1 MKDKFIAFVDLIGF
15 SALVKA
21 EEDAGR
27 DFSRPLK
34 LTKLLGSSE
43 EKFFPSLC
51 PNSRRVSS
59 DIDLKLTQISDC
71 VVVSVEASQAG
82 VINLIHY
89 CHFTA
94 LKLLAEG
101 ALCRGYVTRG
111 NIHHED
117 RQFIGTGY
125 QYAVANEK
133 WVAFM
138 RADADEKGTP
148 FIQVDNTVLGYVAT
162 EGDPCVKKMFDRMV
176 RSDGTYTAVYP
187 FGVLSQTIGSVVG
200 LDFNPWFW
208 KEQLQK
214 SIGYRRKDLAV
225 FEEAELSVP
234 GESAKRKIRHYKRG
248 LEEAIEQLRVRG
260 EALDHMITT
269 GIIPFGTVW

>member
-1 MKDKFIAFVDLIGF
+1 MKDKFIAFVDIIGF
-15 SALVKA
+15 SAMVKA
-21 EEDAGR
+21 EEGAGR
-27 DFSRPLK
+27 DLSRPLK
-34 LTKLLGSSE
+34 LAKLLGSSE
-43 EKFFPSLC
+43 QKFFPSVC
-51 PNSRRVSS
+51 PNSRRVSP

-71 VVVSVEASQAG
+71 VVVSVEASPAG

-117 RQFIGTGY
+117 QQFIGTGY
-125 QYAVANEK
+125 QHAVANEK

-138 RADADEKGTP
+138 RADTDEKGTP
-148 FIQVDNTVLGYVAT
+148 FIQVDDTVLRYVAT
-162 EGDPCVKKMFDRMV
+162 EGDTCVKKLFDRMV
-176 RSDGTYTAVYP
+176 RSDGTYAAVYP
-187 FGVLSQTIGSVVG
+187 FGVLSKTIGAIVG

-208 KEQLQK
+208 KEQLQR
-214 SIGYRRKDLAV
+214 SVGYRRQDLAI
-225 FEEAELSVP
+225 FEEAERSAP
-234 GESAKRKIRHYKRG
+234 DESAKRKIRHYKRG
-248 LEEAIEQLRVRG
+248 LEEAIDELRVREG
-260 EALDHMITT
+260 ALDHMIAT